1 MHTNLQ
7 HCVEAVSFHAVV
19 TSVPVAACRN
29 AQNFL
34 YVENQYFM
42 GLAYEWVE
50 DSQTLCNHTIPAEIV
65 AKIVAK
71 IKVSDCR
78 QYYGKRLSPRLG

>member
-1 MHTNLQ
+1 MTYH
-7 HCVEAVSFHAVV
+7 VSA
-19 TSVPVAACRN
+19 PCRN

-42 GLAYEWVE
+42 GSAYEWGE

-71 IKVSDCR
+71 IRVR
-78 QYYGKRLSPRLG
+78 PRRGIVFLNN

>member
-19 TSVPVAACRN
+19 MSVPVAACRN

-42 GLAYEWVE
+42 GSAYEWVE

-71 IKVSDCR
+71 IRVKDCG
-78 QYYGKRLSPRLG
+78 QDSGQD

>member
-1 MHTNLQ
+1 VGQTQL
-7 HCVEAVSFHAVV
+7 VLSF
-19 TSVPVAACRN
+19 RN

-42 GLAYEWVE
+42 GSAYEWGE

-65 AKIVAK
+65 AKIVNK
-71 IKVSDCR
+71 IRVRVFVGDNK
-78 QYYGKRLSPRLG
+78 